1 MRKLKVQVHM
11 SLDGFVAGP
20 AGENDFIF
28 VTGGKDP
35 ASFQKVVELAETSDT
50 ILLGRK
56 MTGDFVKHWENVADN
71 QPDSP
76 EYDFAKLLVN
86 MKKIVFSKTQKNISG
101 RNLTVE
107 NGDLATVVKALKQ
120 QPGKDI
126 LVYGGASFV
135 RSLIDLKV
143 VDEYYIIR
151 TPVAI
156 GEGMRIFSGRTI
168 LQLQSA
174 DAYKNGKVINKYLPV

>member
-1 MRKLKVQVHM
+1 MRKLKVQIHM
-11 SLDGFVAGP
+11 SIDGFVAGP
-20 AGENDFIF
+20 NGEIDWIFI
-28 VTGGKDP
+28 TGGKDP
-35 ASFQKVVELAETSDT
+35 ASFQRVVELAETSDT

-56 MTGDFVKHWENVADN
+56 MTREFVDHWENVADN
-71 QPDSP
+71 QPDSH
-76 EYDFAKLLVN
+76 EYAFAHLLVN
-86 MKKIVFSKTQKNISG
+86 MRKIVFSKTEKNISG
-101 RNLTVE
+101 RNLQVE
-107 NGDLATVVKALKQ
+107 NRDLVTVVKELKQ
-120 QPGKDI
+120 EEGKDI

-135 RSLIDLKV
+135 RSLIDLQL

-174 DAYKNGKVINKYLPV
+174 DAYKNGKVMNKYLPV